1 MHATRWAGGAR
12 TTLAACTGAYFAVR
26 VGQIVVSPALPEITA
41 ALGVST
47 AAAGGAL
54 TAMWAAYAAMQ
65 LPSGVL
71 VGRIGERRTVL
82 ASLAVVALS
91 SVLVAAAPSYLG
103 FFLALAVLGAG
114 AGLYYNAAAALLA
127 TRLSGVGTALGLH
140 KLGSR
145 GAGLL
150 APALATAALVPFGW
164 RAVPL
169 TAVVVALVGLG
180 VVLAF
185 VDATP
190 PTRQE
195 SGTVIGDAVAPLSDP
210 VVARTT
216 VLTAAGEFVEQAS
229 MSFLP
234 TALVAYHGLGIAAA
248 GGLFSAFFAA
258 SAVAGTA
265 MGWLSDRTT
274 PALSTFLT
282 VLAGVVGF
290 GLLARGGATATP
302 LLAGVA
308 LVGVATGWTA
318 PLQSRVLDA
327 LPDGGRGPGFGAF
340 RTVYVLVG
348 SLGSIVVGTL
358 ATVAGWPVALGF
370 LAALLAGMG
379 LWLVGEQVFARR

>member
-1 MHATRWAGGAR
+1 VHATRWAGGAR

-26 VGQIVVSPALPEITA
+26 VGQIVVSPALPEITG
-41 ALGVST
+41 ALDVST

-54 TAMWAAYAAMQ
+54 TAMWAAYAVMQ

-71 VGRIGERRTVL
+71 VGRVGERRTVL

-91 SVLVAAAPSYLG
+91 SVLVAVAPSYLG

-127 TRLSGVGTALGLH
+127 ARLSGVGTALGVH

-145 GAGLL
+145 GAGLV
-150 APALATAALVPFGW
+150 APVLATAVLVPFGW

-169 TAVVVALVGLG
+169 TAVGVALVGA
-180 VVLAF
+180 VVVVAF

-190 PTRQE
+190 PTRPA
-195 SGTVIGDAVAPLSDP
+195 SGTAIEDAVAPLADP

-216 VLTAAGEFVEQAS
+216 VLTAAGEFVEQAA

-234 TALVAYHGLGIAAA
+234 TALVAYHGLGVAAA

-274 PALSTFLT
+274 PALSTLVT

-290 GLLARGGATATP
+290 GLLAWAGATGGL

-327 LPDGGRGPGFGAF
+327 LPDRGRGPGFGAF

-348 SLGSIVVGTL
+348 SLGSVVVGTL
-358 ATVAGWPVALGF
+358 ATVAGWPTALGF
-370 LAALLAGMG
+370 LGALLGGMG
-379 LWLVGEQVFARR
+379 LWLVGEQLLA